1 MYLVQSQ
8 QFCKEGIKYLSFAQ
22 LDSKY
27 LTKASIQNPCTP
39 IAAQS
44 LRSG

>member
-8 QFCKEGIKYLSFAQ
+8 QFCKEGIKYLNFAQ
-22 LDSKY
+22 LDYKY
-27 LTKASIQNPCTP
+27 STKASIHNPCTP

-44 LRSG
+44 LWSG